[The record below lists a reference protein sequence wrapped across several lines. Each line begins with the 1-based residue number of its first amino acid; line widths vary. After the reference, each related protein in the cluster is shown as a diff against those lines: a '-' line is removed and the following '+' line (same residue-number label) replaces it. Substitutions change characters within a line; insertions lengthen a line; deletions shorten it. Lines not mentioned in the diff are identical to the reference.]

1 MPNSWSSDGKFL
13 AINVGSSPL
22 TGTFDIMIL
31 PLEGDGEP
39 EYIMASN
46 ALECCPKFSPDGK
59 WLAYVTNET
68 GKLQVYVRP
77 FPGPEGEVKWMI
89 SDEDTGG
96 GQPVWSPDG
105 RELFYRS
112 GDRTMVVSIQTQGQ
126 TLTAGSPKVLFEG
139 SYVSHSVPTGFQY
152 YDISPD
158 GKRFLM
164 LKEVTPV
171 TTQINVVL
179 NWFEELKRLVPTN

>member
-1 MPNSWSSDGKFL
+1 L
-13 AINVGSSPL
+13 
-22 TGTFDIMIL
+22 
-31 PLEGDGEP
+31 
-39 EYIMASN
+39 
-46 ALECCPKFSPDGK
+46 SPDGK
-59 WLAYVTNET
+59 WLAYLSDET

-77 FPGPEGEVKWMI
+77 FPGPDVKWSV

-96 GQPVWSPDG
+96 GHPVWSPDG
-105 RELFYRS
+105 RELFYRN

-139 SYVSHSVPTGFQY
+139 QYVSHSVPQGFQY

-164 LKEVTPV
+164 LKEVDLAEAQARIHV
-171 TTQINVVL
+171 IL
-179 NWFEELKRLVPTN
+179 NWDEEIKRLVPTN